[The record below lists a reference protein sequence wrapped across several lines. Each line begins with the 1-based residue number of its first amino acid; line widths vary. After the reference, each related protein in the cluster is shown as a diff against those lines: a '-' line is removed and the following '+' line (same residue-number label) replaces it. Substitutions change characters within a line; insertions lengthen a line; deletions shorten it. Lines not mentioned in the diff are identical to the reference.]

1 MNKEEQD
8 ILIAKVICG
17 EASLQE
23 INQFNK
29 LLESDAALK
38 SEFEKSKIA
47 LNKFKEIPEFNSE
60 EAWMKMKSRISKNH
74 TKRFQLNPFIRTI
87 AATLIIVGIGSLLLV
102 KIKQSQNKIA
112 ISTQNETKK
121 EKLPDGSQI
130 SLNEASS
137 IEYDFSKKE
146 NRTIKLKGE
155 AFFEVVHDENKPFI
169 VEVDDLTI
177 TDIGTSFLVSENEK
191 LNEVTVSVEEGIVL
205 LEQNKTKMELIAGE
219 KAIYNAETGKIDK
232 LKINH
237 KIRPLY
243 ASKILK
249 FNRTPLIDAI
259 EDINSMYGTNIIIS
273 TKQIQS
279 CEITASFTDENP
291 DIVLQVICETLHLD
305 MKKNNTQ
312 IILSG
317 IGCNQP

>member
-17 EASLQE
+17 EANLE
-23 INQFNK
+23 ELNQFNQ
-29 LLESDAALK
+29 LIDADVSLK

-47 LNKFKEIPEFNSE
+47 LNKFKEIPEFNTE
-60 EAWMKMKSRISKNH
+60 EAWMKMKNRISKNQ

-87 AATLIIVGIGSLLLV
+87 AASLIIIGIGSLLLV
-102 KIKQSQNKIA
+102 KIKQNQNKIA
-112 ISTQNETKK
+112 VSTQNQTIK

-130 SLNEASS
+130 SLNKESS
-137 IEYDFSKKE
+137 IEYDFSKNE

-155 AFFEVVHDENKPFI
+155 AFFEVVHDEKKPFI
-169 VEVDDLTI
+169 VEVEDLKI
-177 TDIGTSFLVSENEK
+177 TDIGTSFLVRENEK
-191 LNEVTVSVEEGIVL
+191 QNEVTVSVEEGIVL
-205 LEQNKTKMELIAGE
+205 LEQNKTKIELLAGE
-219 KAIYNAETGKIDK
+219 QATYYAETGKIVK
-232 LKINH
+232 LKIPT
-237 KIRPLY
+237 KIRPSY

-249 FNRTPLIDAI
+249 FNRTTLNDAI
-259 EDINSMYGTNIIIS
+259 ENVNSMYGTNIILS
-273 TKQIQS
+273 SKQIQN

-291 DIVLQVICETLHLD
+291 DIILQVICETLHLD
-305 MKKNNTQ
+305 MKKNNNQ

>member
-29 LLESDAALK
+29 LLESDASLK

-47 LNKFKEIPEFNSE
+47 LNKFKELPNFDTDA
-60 EAWMKMKSRISKNH
+60 AWIKMKGRINTKQE
-74 TKRFQLNPFIRTI
+74 KRFQLNPLIRNI
-87 AATLIIVGIGSLLLV
+87 AASLIIVGIGSILLV
-102 KIKQSQNKIA
+102 KIKQSQNKIDVA
-112 ISTQNETKK
+112 TQNQTTK

-130 SLNEASS
+130 SLNKESS
-137 IEYDFSKKE
+137 IEYDFSKNEK
-146 NRTIKLKGE
+146 RIIKLKGE
-155 AFFEVVHDENKPFI
+155 AFFEVVHDEKKPFI
-169 VEVDDLTI
+169 VEVEDLKI
-177 TDIGTSFLVSENEK
+177 TDIGTSFLVSENDK
-191 LNEVTVSVEEGIVL
+191 QNEVTVSVEEGIVL
-205 LEQNKTKMELIAGE
+205 LEQNNSKIELRAGE
-219 KAIYNAETGKIDK
+219 QATYYAETGKIDK
-232 LKINH
+232 LKINN
-237 KIRPLY
+237 KIRPSY

-249 FNRTPLIDAI
+249 FNRTTLNDAI
-259 EDINSMYGTNIIIS
+259 ENINSMYGTNIILS
-273 TKQIQS
+273 TKQIQN

-291 DIVLQVICETLHLD
+291 DIILQVICETLHLD
-305 MKKNNTQ
+305 MKKNNNQ